1 MKIIYQIA
9 DDAISVLEDIMV
21 HSGKHVINRRSI
33 EKYYEKQM
41 SIHGFK
47 NDCIT
52 DLLLIGRSQVIETRL
67 NERGYKSAGN
77 GYFVNIEKC
86 ADADYLA
93 MVYMNNESSVSDR
106 ENASMLAM
114 ELWSRL
120 AKMGKPI
127 SDMYLEF
134 KENEIDIKEMVK
146 VLPRSDIASLTNRI
160 QMWQTQLKIFME
172 EIAN

>member
-9 DDAISVLEDIMV
+9 DDAISILEDIMV

-52 DLLLIGRSQVIETRL
+52 DLLLIGRGQVIETRL

-106 ENASMLAM
+106 EKA
-114 ELWSRL
+114 
-120 AKMGKPI
+120 
-127 SDMYLEF
+127 F
-134 KENEIDIKEMVK
+134 KK
-146 VLPRSDIASLTNRI
+146 
-160 QMWQTQLKIFME
+160 LKIICDGQGVFDENGKIKFNPNYE
-172 EIAN
+172 EVLEKIKADAV